1 MLRIAIVGGSGYT
14 GVELLR
20 LLKGHPEV
28 NVQAL
33 TSRKLAGKPVAEV
46 FPSLYSLY
54 EGLVFTEPDAR
65 RLAKDADIVFTAVP
79 HKAAMTIV
87 PELLDAGLKVID
99 LSADFRLHDQKT
111 YEAWYEPHSAPWLL
125 SEAVYGLAEIYRK
138 EIGAARFVANP
149 GCYPTGALLPL
160 IPLLRAGLVNPY
172 DIVIDSKS
180 GTSGAGRTPSA
191 GALFCEVNEAFK
203 AYKIGEHR
211 HTPEIEQELS
221 LAAGKDI
228 IIDFTPHLAPMS
240 RGILTTIYARPAS
253 ASSTPELLETLR
265 VFYQDRPFVR
275 ILPQGVFPNVS
286 SVRGG
291 NFCDI
296 GLLLSERTNRL
307 IIVSAIDNLVKGA
320 SGQAIQNMN
329 IMCGIPETTGLS
341 MVPLFP

>member
-20 LLKGHPEV
+20 LLKWHPEV
-28 NVQAL
+28 NVQAV
-33 TSRKLAGKPVAEV
+33 TSRRLAGKSVAEV

-65 RLAKDADIVFTAVP
+65 CLAKDADIVFTAVP

-125 SEAVYGLAEIYRK
+125 SQAVYGLAEIYRK
-138 EIGAARFVANP
+138 EIRAARFVANP
-149 GCYPTGALLPL
+149 GCYPTSVLLPL
-160 IPLLRAGLVNPY
+160 IPLLRAGLIKPY

-180 GTSGAGRTPSA
+180 GTSGAGRAPSA
-191 GALFCEVNEAFK
+191 ETLFCEVNEAFK
-203 AYKIGEHR
+203 AYKIGKHR

-221 LAAGKDI
+221 LAAGKDVV
-228 IIDFTPHLAPMS
+228 IDFTPHLVPMS

-253 ASSTPELLETLR
+253 ASSTSELLETLR
-265 VFYQDRPFVR
+265 IFYQDEPFVR

-286 SVRGG
+286 SVRGC

-296 GLLLSERTNRL
+296 GLVLSERTNRI

-341 MVPLFP
+341 MAPLFP

>member
-20 LLKGHPEV
+20 LLKGHPEA
-28 NVQAL
+28 NVQSV
-33 TSRKLAGKPVAEV
+33 TSRKLAGKAVADV

-54 EGLVFTEPDAR
+54 EGLVFMEPDTR
-65 RLAKDADIVFTAVP
+65 RLAEDADIVFTAVP
-79 HKAAMTIV
+79 HKAAMAIA

-111 YEAWYEPHSAPWLL
+111 YEAWYEPHSAPGLL
-125 SEAVYGLAEIYRK
+125 SQAVYGLAEIYSE
-138 EIGAARFVANP
+138 EIAAARFVANP
-149 GCYPTGALLPL
+149 GCYPTSVLLPL
-160 IPLLRAGLVNPY
+160 IPLIRAGFVSHD

-180 GTSGAGRTPSA
+180 GASGAGRTPSA
-191 GALFCEVNEAFK
+191 GTIFCEVNEAFK

-228 IIDFTPHLAPMS
+228 IIDFTPHLVPMS
-240 RGILTTIYARPAS
+240 RGILTTIYARPARA
-253 ASSTPELLETLR
+253 ASTAELLETLR
-265 VFYQDRPFVR
+265 IFYQGSPFVR

-296 GLLLSERTNRL
+296 GLVLSERTNRL
-307 IIVSAIDNLVKGA
+307 IIVSAIDNLIKGA

-329 IMCGIPETTGLS
+329 IMYGMPETTGLS
-341 MVPLFP
+341 MAPLFP